1 VVLVVKEDKL
11 IVAIIGFAIIV
22 GESGR
27 LRINEVLF

>member
-11 IVAIIGFAIIV
+11 IVAIIGFVIIV

-27 LRINEVLF
+27 LRINEV